1 MPTNYDEPSASGV
14 QGNNF
19 PGMNISPPS
28 TSSGLSP
35 AIVTQIQ
42 QEIANQSATL
52 TNVTGLVGVAD
63 IPYLGT
69 FSKNSLTHEVLPMGD
84 DFALQAGATI
94 NGVATKVKI
103 LARLPLSPIGKQKVK
118 VQIETGRHVDFEAKL
133 GTYTILPHE
142 IEGFVEPDTD
152 PANVG
157 FAALYIRASYIKN
170 NHTTNPLRLAIIGG
184 YFAI

>member
-1 MPTNYDEPSASGV
+1 MPNNYDEPSASGV

-19 PGMNISPPS
+19 PGMNISPPA

-42 QEIANQSATL
+42 QEIASQSATL
-52 TNVTGLVGVAD
+52 TNVSGLVGVAN

-69 FSKNSLTHEVLPMGD
+69 FFKNSLTHEVFPIGD
-84 DFALQAGATI
+84 DFSLQAGATI

-103 LARLPLSPIGKQKVK
+103 LERLPLSPTGKQKVK

-142 IEGFVEPDTD
+142 IEGYVEPDTD
-152 PANVG
+152 PANDG
-157 FAALYIRASYIKN
+157 FSALYIRASYIKN
-170 NHTTNPLRLAIIGG
+170 NHASSPLRLAIIDG
-184 YFAI
+184 YFSV